1 MKNCIFPF
9 ALLLPLIASAHP
21 GHLALDPAAGL
32 PHPGHELEIAPFLLL
47 GVVAAAAWRFL
58 RSAR

>member
-1 MKNCIFPF
+1 MKTCFLPL

-32 PHPGHELEIAPFLLL
+32 PHPGHELEIVPFLLV
-47 GVVAAAAWRFL
+47 GVLAAAAWRLF
-58 RSAR
+58 RSTR